1 LNAFA
6 WIAFIALHLLHYI
19 YCMDCI
25 NAEFGRDEFG
35 STEDKREAHARIML
49 QKMAAQDN
57 EKQRLWRWALRGIV
71 IQ

>member
-1 LNAFA
+1 
-6 WIAFIALHLLHYI
+6 
-19 YCMDCI
+19 MDCI